1 MTLAQTYARAL
12 YETEGTTGTANRAA
26 LFGNFVAALKRRGHG
41 KLLPRIE
48 KEYAKLV
55 AQGKKNI
62 VHIRIARE
70 KDRAAA
76 QKSVAALSK
85 KGEPAAKTVVDT
97 ALVSGFMVSGRDF
110 RFDAT
115 GRRALLQLYKKLTA
129 AH

>member
-12 YETEGTTGTANRAA
+12 YEAEGTTGPANRAA

-48 KEYAKLV
+48 KEYLKLI
-55 AQGKKNI
+55 AQGKKNVI
-62 VHIRIARE
+62 HVRVARE

-85 KGEPAAKTVVDT
+85 KGEPTAKIVVDS
-97 ALVSGFMVSGRDF
+97 ALVSGFMISGRDF

-115 GRRALLQLYKKLTA
+115 GRRTLLELYKKLTA